1 MRWRTCP
8 HFVDANAGES
18 RDGTGTPGAEGRA
31 PGHRHGRQP
40 ASSQVTFNS
49 LLSSS
54 PLARSSVTRYTT
66 YVLIIPV
73 KILVFF
79 IAMVGIEEYKTDVE
93 MRWTLDIKMNWPP
106 RLFFRGTPTSYL
118 TPPA

>member
-1 MRWRTCP
+1 MKVKAEMVLGRL
-8 HFVDANAGES
+8 VQK
-18 RDGTGTPGAEGRA
+18 DGHLATDMDGNP
-31 PGHRHGRQP
+31 RQ
-40 ASSQVTFNS
+40 VRLLFNS